1 MSIFTYI
8 KKHSVIAVLGGTA
21 VIVVMIIAG
30 RVASRG
36 KMAVVTDSGA
46 KSVVLVEAKNFR
58 SDASVVS
65 ADGVVES
72 VSQADL
78 KSQISSPVF
87 RTYVSIGDSVNI
99 GEIIA
104 ELQNADIR
112 AQLDQAKASLALAE
126 GQYDTGTVSVD
137 SARKSAI
144 DKIRDAYL
152 KSDDAVNTQIG
163 QFLFG
168 RNSDAPQLASMITD
182 SKIYNGLSLQWSD
195 LSSMFAESIW

>member
-126 GQYDTGTVSVD
+126 GQ
-137 SARKSAI
+137 
-144 DKIRDAYL
+144 
-152 KSDDAVNTQIG
+152 
-163 QFLFG
+163 
-168 RNSDAPQLASMITD
+168 
-182 SKIYNGLSLQWSD
+182 
-195 LSSMFAESIW
+195 